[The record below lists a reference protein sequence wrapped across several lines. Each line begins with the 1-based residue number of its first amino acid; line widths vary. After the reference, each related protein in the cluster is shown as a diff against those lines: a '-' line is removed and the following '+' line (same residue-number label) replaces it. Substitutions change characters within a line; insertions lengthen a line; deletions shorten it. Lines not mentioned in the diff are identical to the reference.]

1 MKNFNDFKIELLK
14 NKETAR
20 EYERLAPRYRII
32 SEIIAARNKKGMTQ
46 KEMADKI
53 GTKQSAIAR
62 FESGNGNPTLGL
74 LEKLGGVLGFRLK
87 AWLQ

>member
-32 SEIIAARNKKGMTQ
+32 SEIIAARNKKGR
-46 KEMADKI
+46 
-53 GTKQSAIAR
+53 SYPC
-62 FESGNGNPTLGL
+62 SG
-74 LEKLGGVLGFRLK
+74 R
-87 AWLQ
+87 